1 MAARAHLAVLRLG
14 RVSWQQAESLQRALV
29 AAKVEAALA
38 VRNSASGVSASA
50 APLQPHDALLLCE
63 HPPVYTAGR
72 RIQVIL
78 HPSTSSFVLL
88 NLSGCS
94 PTFTSRNGLNLLARN
109 TCIATVAERQRFMD
123 QASSLGS
130 YHCFDMPC
138 TELTR
143 VFTRR
148 VRSHRYPIVSLR
160 GRGGTRWFVNVLE
173 ETMIRCCSD
182 FGVVAGRSEHTGV
195 WVGSNKIGAIGI
207 QVSRGVTWHGFA
219 LNCETDLSWFDH
231 IGTVPT
237 LCKKGRTCFLTS
249 GTLQY
254 HAGLLKA
261 GSLHFLWKLA
271 VLSQLQTLKK
281 PLSTTSGRASKRCE
295 PSNRVQAK
303 QQRFL

>member
-72 RIQVIL
+72 RIQPDV
-78 HPSTSSFVLL
+78 HEQ
-88 NLSGCS
+88 
-94 PTFTSRNGLNLLARN
+94 
-109 TCIATVAERQRFMD
+109 ERLE
-123 QASSLGS
+123 SLGAQ
-130 YHCFDMPC
+130 YLHCNRGGETTFHGPGQ
-138 TELTR
+138 L
-143 VFTRR
+143 VG
-148 VRSHRYPIVSLR
+148 YPIVSLR

-231 IGTVPT
+231 IVPCGITEGGVTSLSVETGSAVSIADVEEATVHHF
-237 LCKKGRTCFLTS
+237 RTCLEE
-249 GTLQY
+249 
-254 HAGLLKA
+254 
-261 GSLHFLWKLA
+261 
-271 VLSQLQTLKK
+271 V
-281 PLSTTSGRASKRCE
+281 
-295 PSNRVQAK
+295 
-303 QQRFL
+303 